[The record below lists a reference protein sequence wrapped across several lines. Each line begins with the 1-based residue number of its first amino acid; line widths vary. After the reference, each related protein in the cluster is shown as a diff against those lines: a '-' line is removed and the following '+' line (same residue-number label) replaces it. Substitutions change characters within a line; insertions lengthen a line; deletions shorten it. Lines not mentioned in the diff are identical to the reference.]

1 MPQDTQDVLQE
12 IKEKLGSIQTAV
24 DNIMPVV
31 NLKLE
36 NMEDKLK
43 VANHRI
49 LDLEEQNKWLW
60 RCIAGAIIAGAIA
73 MYFR

>member
-12 IKEKLGSIQTAV
+12 IKEKLGSIKTAV
-24 DNIMPVV
+24 DNIMPTVD
-31 NLKLE
+31 LKLD

-60 RCIAGAIIAGAIA
+60 RCIAGAIIAGVIA

>member
-12 IKEKLGSIQTAV
+12 IKEKLGSIQSAV

-31 NLKLE
+31 NLKIE

-49 LDLEEQNKWLW
+49 LNLEEQNKWLW
-60 RCIAGAIIAGAIA
+60 RCITGAIIAGVIA

>member
-1 MPQDTQDVLQE
+1 MPQDTQDVLQA
-12 IKEKLGSIQTAV
+12 IMEKLGSIKTAV
-24 DNIMPVV
+24 DSIMPTVD
-31 NLKLE
+31 LKIENLE
-36 NMEDKLK
+36 NMLK

-60 RCIAGAIIAGAIA
+60 RCVAGAIIAGVIA

>member
-12 IKEKLGSIQTAV
+12 IKEKLGSIQSAV
-24 DNIMPVV
+24 DGIMPVV
-31 NLKLE
+31 NLKIE

-60 RCIAGAIIAGAIA
+60 RCIAGAIIVGVIA
-73 MYFR
+73 MYFK

>member
-1 MPQDTQDVLQE
+1 MPQDTQDVLQA
-12 IKEKLGSIQTAV
+12 IMEKLGSIQSAV

-31 NLKLE
+31 NLKIE
-36 NMEDKLK
+36 NMDDKLK

-60 RCIAGAIIAGAIA
+60 RCIVGAVIAGVIA